1 MTETPAVE
9 AILRDE
15 LARGNRALS
24 GVAPVIS
31 HMLESSGHALVSDAI
46 VARLRGMLTDL
57 VRQLITASAAGADED
72 PIGGGYDAVAPTV
85 LHGNLDNSTVDRIAD
100 HLAGDAGLLNHL
112 YALAMEGHLTERL
125 EQRSSVDPVLS
136 PLLQEL
142 IASDQ
147 AAIAELA
154 MTTLAAQSRFT
165 QSQRRMELPIGELP
179 ADLFASTIKRFKK
192 VVSAGVGVTEAA
204 RIAAAMKAQKSQYD
218 EGAGRLGLL
227 ARLVSSMR
235 GGAVAALDLD
245 HAGLA
250 LFTTGIATLTRQ
262 PRDLAVLACH
272 ERQAARLAL
281 SLRAAGMQAEAI
293 ERQFL
298 LIEPSEMLPHGI
310 GAMAPERA
318 QELLAGRDASYVPA
332 FGHGVG

>member
-1 MTETPAVE
+1 MNELSMDRIGTTSVE

-15 LARGNRALS
+15 LARGNRALG

-46 VARLRGMLTDL
+46 VARLRGMLGHL
-57 VRQLITASAAGADED
+57 ARQLLSAGLSMPQRD
-72 PIGGGYDAVAPTV
+72 T
-85 LHGNLDNSTVDRIAD
+85 LDDHMVDRAAD
-100 HLAGDAGLLNHL
+100 TLAGDTALLNHL
-112 YALAMEGHLTERL
+112 YAVAMEGHLTERL

-147 AAIAELA
+147 PAIAELA
-154 MTTLAAQSRFT
+154 MNTLAAQSRFT
-165 QSQRRMELPIGELP
+165 QSQRRMELPLGELP
-179 ADLFASTIKRFKK
+179 AELFLNVLKRFRKTAS
-192 VVSAGVGVTEAA
+192 VAD
-204 RIAAAMKAQKSQYD
+204 AAAMSQSISVLKGKFD

-227 ARLVSSMR
+227 TRLVSSMR
-235 GGAVAALDLD
+235 GGAVAALELD

-250 LFTTGIATLTRQ
+250 LFTTGIAVLTRQ
-262 PRDLAVLACH
+262 PRNLAILACH

-281 SLRAAGMQAEAI
+281 SLRAGGLSAEAI

-298 LIEPSEMLPHGI
+298 LVEPSEMLPDGI
-310 GAMAPERA
+310 SEMPSDRA
-318 QELLAGRDASYVPA
+318 RELLAMSDISASYGYSA
-332 FGHGVG
+332 G